1 MASSRTFLVA
11 NVALVSLIGGM
22 IWFLSTKGQT
32 EFINLPSSEPSKVAA
47 KPQAIAPPP
56 ALAFSTEGLSAD
68 DVQAIEALQAQLE
81 EEKKR
86 AEEAR
91 AKIQARE
98 QEPSAAQTPRTAPP
112 VASDTAGL
120 EVEQQK
126 QRIAQMIKA
135 QLKGVEEEN
144 IRLTEAL
151 LKQNQEFDAVK
162 KQNSELARKLI
173 KLDDSAQ
180 TLLAKLVA
188 DGKSISSSD
197 QNYLGAMKDLQN
209 ETVSPRRSV
218 NIADNDLINR
228 VEVADTG
235 DTGSISAELRSLVDE
250 LMENKNK
257 EKLAASA
264 SKPTS
269 SDSDQ
274 PTDIQNTVNE
284 LLTRSEEE
292 KAQRQFQ
299 ADTKYLDSL
308 TPMEKERLNETRW
321 VTVLRGDTLYDIAD
335 RVYDDGWLYHKLFE
349 ANPQVLSNLDLIKPG
364 QRLRVPL

>member
-22 IWFLSTKGQT
+22 IWFLSTKGQS
-32 EFINLPSSEPSKVAA
+32 EFINLPSSEPAKVAA
-47 KPQAIAPPP
+47 KSQAIAP
-56 ALAFSTEGLSAD
+56 AFSTEGLSKD

-86 AEEAR
+86 AEETR
-91 AKIQARE
+91 AKLQARE
-98 QEPSAAQTPRTAPP
+98 QKPAAAQTPQTAPP
-112 VASDTAGL
+112 VASSDTAGL

-126 QRIAQMIKA
+126 QRIAQMIEA
-135 QLKGVEEEN
+135 QLKGAEAEN
-144 IRLTEAL
+144 KRLTQAL
-151 LKQNQEFDAVK
+151 LKQNQEIDAVK

-197 QNYLGAMKDLQN
+197 QSYLGAMQDLQN

-218 NIADNDLINR
+218 NITDNDLINR

-235 DTGSISAELRSLVDE
+235 DSGSIAAELRTLVDE

-257 EKLAASA
+257 GKPAVNA

-269 SDSDQ
+269 PDSGQ
-274 PTDIQNTVNE
+274 PADLQNTVNE

-299 ADTKYLDSL
+299 ADAKYLDSL

-321 VTVLRGDTLYDIAD
+321 VTVRRGDTLYDIAY
-335 RVYDDGWLYHKLFE
+335 RVYNDGWLYHKLFA
-349 ANPQVLSNLDLIKPG
+349 ANPQVLSNPDLIKPG